1 MPSPVP
7 MSSPLRSWRR
17 TAPPTGVRV
26 PSRLPVAFAAGALG
40 AGLFFVPAL
49 AAAQTVTVG
58 SSVIRVTSE
67 NKEDTSTR
75 PSSTAQTITRADCE
89 ADQGFQF
96 QVSTT
101 GYTSSYTLEAWAG
114 RSSVDCKLSGNRTP
128 TNGAVQKCW
137 KIYDGSLPRTTPQ
150 TVNLRVRDI
159 MANDVSAG
167 QNYVNAAKNSTV
179 CGTGIDDT
187 FKVSFLI
194 LPVTSNP
201 DSVAADETFTKR
213 VDTLGPDKVSNVAAS
228 AGEGRLL
235 VTWGAVTSGSE
246 LYGYNLYC
254 ADANSTIPIGTAD
267 GGTDD
272 AAVSD
277 ASVQDASVQ
286 DGSVQDASVGADA
299 SVQDASTN
307 DAGTCGPNVA
317 LVEGAVPASPLPD
330 GVWLCG
336 SVNSATATGASA
348 TIGRDKKALKN
359 GDKVWVAVAAVD
371 QALNIGP
378 LSSAVCGT
386 PQLVDDF
393 YEVYVADGG
402 TAGCSMHG
410 SAGGIGVGVGL
421 GSGLAALA
429 LLRRRRGGRR

>member
-1 MPSPVP
+1 

-17 TAPPTGVRV
+17 AAPSNGAPRI
-26 PSRLPVAFAAGALG
+26 LAAFAASAIG
-40 AGLFFVPAL
+40 AGLFFLPAS

-67 NKEDTSTR
+67 NKEDTSSR

-89 ADQGFQF
+89 ANQGFQF
-96 QVSTT
+96 QLSTT

-114 RSSVDCKLSGNRTP
+114 RSGVDCKLSGNRTP

-167 QNYVNAAKNSTV
+167 QDYVNAAKDTAV
-179 CGTGIDDT
+179 CGKGIDDT

-194 LPVTSNP
+194 LPVTTNP
-201 DSVAADETFTKR
+201 DAVAADETFTKR

-235 VTWGAVTSGSE
+235 VTWSAVTSGSE

-267 GGTDD
+267 AGATDDAATDAATDD

-277 ASVQDASVQ
+277 AAAVDDAAASADTSVQDASSSAT
-286 DGSVQDASVGADA
+286 DG
-299 SVQDASTN
+299 
-307 DAGTCGPNVA
+307 GTCGPNVA

-336 SVNSATATGASA
+336 SVGSATATGASA
-348 TIGRDKKALKN
+348 TTGRDGKALKN
-359 GDKVWVAVAAVD
+359 GEKVWVAVAAVD

-378 LSSAVCGT
+378 LSAAVCGV
-386 PQLVDDF
+386 PQPVDDF

-410 SAGGIGVGVGL
+410 AAGGVGVGI
-421 GSGLAALA
+421 GSALAALA
-429 LLRRRRGGRR
+429 LVRRRASRRGAR

>member
-7 MSSPLRSWRR
+7 MSSPLRFWRR
-17 TAPPTGVRV
+17 TAPSTGARV
-26 PSRLPVAFAAGALG
+26 PSRLPVAFAASVLG
-40 AGLFFVPAL
+40 AGLFFVPTL
-49 AAAQTVTVG
+49 AGAQTVTLG

-67 NKEDTSTR
+67 DKEDTSTR

-89 ADQGFQF
+89 ANQGFQF

-101 GYTSSYTLEAWAG
+101 GYTSSYTLEAWAS

-159 MANDVSAG
+159 MADDVTAG
-167 QNYVNAAKNSTV
+167 QDYVNAAKDTTV
-179 CGTGIDDT
+179 CGKGIDDT

-213 VDTLGPDKVSNVAAS
+213 VDTLGPDKVTNVAAS

-254 ADANSTIPIGTAD
+254 ADANSTIPIGTTD
-267 GGTDD
+267 GGTDAASSD
-272 AAVSD
+272 AALDD
-277 ASVQDASVQ
+277 AA
-286 DGSVQDASVGADA
+286 AAADA
-299 SVQDASTN
+299 TADVSVQDASTT
-307 DAGTCGPNVA
+307 DGGTCGPNAA

-348 TIGRDKKALKN
+348 TTGRDGKALKN
-359 GDKVWVAVAAVD
+359 GEKVWVAVAAVD

-378 LSSAVCGT
+378 LSAAVCGT
-386 PQLVDDF
+386 PQPVDDF

-410 SAGGIGVGVGL
+410 SVGGVGVGL
-421 GSGLAALA
+421 GGGLAALA

>member
-7 MSSPLRSWRR
+7 MSSPLRFWRR
-17 TAPPTGVRV
+17 IARSTGARV
-26 PSRLPVAFAAGALG
+26 PSRLPVAFAASVLG
-40 AGLFFVPAL
+40 TGLFLVPTL
-49 AAAQTVTVG
+49 AGAQTVTLG

-67 NKEDTSTR
+67 DKEDTSTR

-89 ADQGFQF
+89 ANQGFQF

-101 GYTSSYTLEAWAG
+101 GYTSSYALEAWAG

-159 MANDVSAG
+159 MANDVTAG
-167 QNYVNAAKNSTV
+167 QDYVNAAKDTTV
-179 CGTGIDDT
+179 CGKGIDDT

-194 LPVTSNP
+194 LPVTTNP
-201 DSVAADETFTKR
+201 DAVAADETFAKR
-213 VDTLGPDKVSNVAAS
+213 VDTLGPDKVTGVAAS

-254 ADANSTIPIGTAD
+254 ADANSTIPIGTTD

-277 ASVQDASVQ
+277 AAVADA
-286 DGSVQDASVGADA
+286 SVQDASVGADA
-299 SVQDASTN
+299 SVQDASTT
-307 DAGTCGPNVA
+307 DGGTCGPNAA
-317 LVEGAVPASPLPD
+317 LVEGAVPASPLPE

-348 TIGRDKKALKN
+348 TTGRDGKALKN

-378 LSSAVCGT
+378 LSAAVCGT
-386 PQLVDDF
+386 PQPVDDF

-410 SAGGIGVGVGL
+410 PAGGIGVGL
-421 GSGLAALA
+421 GSGIAAFA
-429 LLRRRRGGRR
+429 LLRRRLARRGGGR